1 MGSSLSNEEARE
13 GCKRTGG
20 EFFMSE
26 YKKSTGH
33 PGEIKELHAEA
44 GEFFDLC

>member
-13 GCKRTGG
+13 ECKRTGG
-20 EFFMSE
+20 KFFMSE

-33 PGEIKELHAEA
+33 PGEIKELHTEV

>member
-1 MGSSLSNEEARE
+1 MGSSLSNEETRE
-13 GCKRTGG
+13 ECKRTGG
-20 EFFMSE
+20 KFSMSE

-33 PGEIKELHAEA
+33 PGEIKELHTEV